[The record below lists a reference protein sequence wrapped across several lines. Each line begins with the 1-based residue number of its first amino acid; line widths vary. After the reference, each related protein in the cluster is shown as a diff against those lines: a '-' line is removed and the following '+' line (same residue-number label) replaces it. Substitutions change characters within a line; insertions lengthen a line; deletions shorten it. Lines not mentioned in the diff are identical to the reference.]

1 MKTWEVSTD
10 GRQIYNTDFTNDA
23 TLELTGDFQSAAHR
37 MEYANLLAD
46 KLNRRMK
53 PLTDEE
59 IVDIWADDWPEGVA
73 FEDVLALV
81 RVIERAHG
89 VGGQDDKSV

>member
-1 MKTWEVSTD
+1 MKAWEVSTD

-23 TLELTGDFQSAAHR
+23 TLELTGDFESATHR

-53 PLTDEE
+53 PLTEE
-59 IVDIWADDWPEGVA
+59 AIKSCERHMKVFGATP
-73 FEDVLALV
+73 FEQLV
-81 RVIERAHG
+81 YFARAIEQWHG
-89 VGGQDDKSV
+89 IGGKE

>member
-59 IVDIWADDWPEGVA
+59 IVDIWADVSMGYDDEINII
-73 FEDVLALV
+73 ELA
-81 RVIERAHG
+81 RAIEIAHG
-89 VGGQDDKSV
+89 IGGQDGQG